1 MLKGGFL
8 SFLTPKRNRYLIW
21 GLILSILGVILI
33 PFIIGIPIAGI
44 GFSMFAYGVILFF
57 AEKFA
62 DWKETVKKIKK
73 MFLKVKTNIQKLFI
87 RKEAD

>member
-1 MLKGGFL
+1 MLKGTFF

-62 DWKETVKKIKK
+62 DWKEIVKKIKK
-73 MFLKVKTNIQKLFI
+73 MFLKAKANIQKLFI
-87 RKEAD
+87 HKEAD